1 MLAVWDD
8 IRKALIVNSVPVID
22 IEQKNQLREAG

>member
-8 IRKALIVNSVPVID
+8 IRKSFITNNSVPVKD
-22 IEQKNQLREAG
+22 IEEKQFREAG